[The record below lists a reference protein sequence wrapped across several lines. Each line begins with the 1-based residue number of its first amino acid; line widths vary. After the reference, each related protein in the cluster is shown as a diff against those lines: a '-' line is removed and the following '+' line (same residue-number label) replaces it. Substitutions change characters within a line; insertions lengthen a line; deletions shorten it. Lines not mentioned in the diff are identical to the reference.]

1 MGQSMF
7 AEVKRTAP
15 LTEDERMAIQSIVN
29 KFDMSH
35 MAETWDPANGVGEN
49 WSAFIWDEPGD
60 GVVLEGSTRL
70 PDVSVNRMIDAV
82 DHFGIML
89 GRIRLEV
96 LPEAEWSVWVES
108 SELGWFPDED
118 QPKFFFSR

>member
-7 AEVKRTAP
+7 AEVRRADA
-15 LTEDERMAIQSIVN
+15 LSDVERAAVQRLVD

-35 MAETWDPANGVGEN
+35 MAETWDPARGVGEN

-60 GVVLEGSTRL
+60 GVVFDGSTRL

-82 DHFGIML
+82 DHFGVML

-96 LPEAEWSVWVES
+96 LPGAEWSVWVES
-108 SELGWFPDED
+108 SELEWQPGAD
-118 QPKFFFSR
+118 QPRFFFK

>member
-7 AEVKRTAP
+7 AEVKRAEP
-15 LTEDERMAIQSIVN
+15 LTEAERTEVQQIVN

-35 MAETWDPANGVGEN
+35 MAETWDPAKGVGEN

-60 GVVLEGSTRL
+60 GVVLDGSTRL

-96 LPEAEWSVWVES
+96 LPDAAWSVWVES
-108 SELGWFPDED
+108 TELVWFPHED
-118 QPKFFFSR
+118 QPKFFFAR